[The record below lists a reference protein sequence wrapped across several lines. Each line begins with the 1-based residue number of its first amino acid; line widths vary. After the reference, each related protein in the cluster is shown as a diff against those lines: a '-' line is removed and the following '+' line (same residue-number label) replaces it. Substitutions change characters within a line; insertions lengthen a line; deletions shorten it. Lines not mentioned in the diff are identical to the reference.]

1 MTIYDF
7 GHVSTSVRSQRTKWL
22 VVKCSSKSSNLHRRP
37 ISPLKHPVT
46 YSFFLLTPETI
57 SRPFIRCV
65 DCVRLYSAPRASD
78 RLFYLLRP
86 QIFSFLYQFF
96 FKHQLFPWKKKVK
109 KGREREGSLNILKA
123 LFPFKDRPAA
133 SSAITPFV
141 CQICLHIQYEGKKKK
156 NLLDVA

>member
-1 MTIYDF
+1 MCRLRQTVFSPESERPTLLSPPPADLLLPLSILF
-7 GHVSTSVRSQRTKWL
+7 QTSAF
-22 VVKCSSKSSNLHRRP
+22 
-37 ISPLKHPVT
+37 PV
-46 YSFFLLTPETI
+46 E
-57 SRPFIRCV
+57 
-65 DCVRLYSAPRASD
+65 
-78 RLFYLLRP
+78 
-86 QIFSFLYQFF
+86 
-96 FKHQLFPWKKKVK
+96 KKKVK